1 MTPAL
6 LTALS
11 LLTACGGG
19 SGDSNIPEDTVT
31 QSDDANPFEP
41 VPPTTD
47 EPASEPIAPLVTPVE
62 AEPVPEPEPD
72 PVVVSDPV
80 LISEPDVPPQN
91 EGEELVVVTDP
102 NDAEC
107 TGLINLALDLYGEPT
122 DRVNSASIDGG
133 PIDTAVIEWAG
144 IETTV
149 LFEINQEFDGCRASY
164 IFGGPAIQVPA
175 IVAPIV
181 TPEPEP
187 EPAPIPV
194 IEPEPVIQPEPD
206 PIPVIEPE
214 PVMQPEPEP
223 IPVIEPEPVTQPEPE
238 PIPVIEPDPEPPFM
252 DRNCDEFATQAEAQ
266 QFFEAEE
273 AQFPGDRHVLDIDND
288 GVACEPFFRP
298 EPEPEP
304 AT

>member
-1 MTPAL
+1 MTTAL

-19 SGDSNIPEDTVT
+19 SGDSSTSDDAVT

-41 VPPTTD
+41 VPPTAD
-47 EPASEPIAPLVTPVE
+47 EAVSEPIAPLVTPVE
-62 AEPVPEPEPD
+62 AEPAPEPD
-72 PVVVSDPV
+72 AEPLVVSDPAPIPD
-80 LISEPDVPPQN
+80 LDVPAQN
-91 EGEELVVVTDP
+91 EGEDLVVVTDP

-149 LFEINQEFDGCRASY
+149 LFETSQEFDGCRASY

-181 TPEPEP
+181 TLE
-187 EPAPIPV
+187 
-194 IEPEPVIQPEPD
+194 
-206 PIPVIEPE
+206 
-214 PVMQPEPEP
+214 PEPEP
-223 IPVIEPEPVTQPEPE
+223 IPVIEPEPVTQPQPEPMPVIEPEPVAQPEPE
-238 PIPVIEPDPEPPFM
+238 PIPVIETEPEPQPEPIPVIEPEPEPPFM
-252 DRNCDEFATQAEAQ
+252 DRNCSDFETQADAQ
-266 QFFEAEE
+266 RFFEEQE
-273 AQFPGDRHVLDIDND
+273 VVRPGDRHGLDGNND
-288 GVACEPFFRP
+288 GVACESLP
-298 EPEPEP
+298 
-304 AT
+304 